1 MEVYESISDLL
12 NIQNPVNG
20 QTVYVKSYHIGK
32 GKGGGDFSYDST
44 KSAITDGGLVFNGW
58 VRQNIVVPDVYMFG
72 AYGNWNAT
80 NQIGNDDTVSFQKCI
95 DYIMSN
101 ENTMR
106 QGGKR
111 FMYIPSGNFRLSSL
125 TILAPNSGFGF
136 EMYGDGSSTNL
147 WFDPTGNGIE
157 VLSEYTRYRSIRFN
171 GSLKAVYPDLNNPAI
186 PYIFR
191 FKISY
196 KYLDIDAVFDDCD
209 VSWYNSFARV
219 SGRGFTFRNG
229 GAGMGGAN
237 GFLEIACDS
246 DLIVAGDTPA
256 MHSVESGM
264 RHFKI
269 HNNRFD
275 VTSLLVKVTGTH
287 AIKDYINGLSISHN
301 EITIAGRLVY
311 SEDCTLIKPIF
322 SNNIAI
328 ASFKSSS
335 YEGVVSVP
343 RAIDVKDINNT
354 WTNFIDKNNIANS
367 RDKGISFV
375 HRYTDVDGLLIMGTT
390 AKDLVFGVVKTTGVA
405 KNIKVLNNIFEGFGD
420 LQNNACVLQATLQ
433 PENLKIIDNT
443 FSSKSDFSK
452 KWIDG
457 PISGNSTIII
467 RDNTTDNNF
476 PDERL
481 QYIPKI
487 LVNGAIN
494 PNVTITDS
502 VGYYSIEG
510 KYITV
515 EFSIL
520 LNSTLT
526 SGNLSITLPVSG
538 VPERTVI
545 SNYIS
550 GHGLITQSTGFNISN
565 NIAINVTANTEQRAN
580 LLVLNAPLDLSTKSA
595 SNMLL
600 IGSYRY
606 KFKV

>member
-1 MEVYESISDLL
+1 MEVYESVSELL
-12 NIQNPVNG
+12 SIQNPVNG
-20 QTVYVKSYHIGK
+20 KTVYVKSYHIGK
-32 GKGGGDFSYDST
+32 GKGGGNFSFDST
-44 KSAITDGGLVFNGW
+44 KIAINDGGLVFKGW

-80 NQIGNDDTVSFQKCI
+80 NQTGNDDTVSFQKCI

-136 EMYGDGSSTNL
+136 EMYGNGSSTNL
-147 WFDPTGNGIE
+147 WFNPTGNGIE
-157 VLSEYTRYRSIRFN
+157 VLSEFTRYRSIRFN

-191 FKISY
+191 FKLSY

-287 AIKDYINGLSISHN
+287 AIKDYINGLTISNN
-301 EITIAGRLVY
+301 EITLAGRLVY

-322 SNNIAI
+322 CNNTAISSFRSSN
-328 ASFKSSS
+328 F
-335 YEGVVSVP
+335 EGVVSVP

-354 WTNFIDKNNIANS
+354 WTNYIDENNIATS

-375 HRYTDVDGLLIMGTT
+375 HRYTDVNGLLIMGTT
-390 AKDLVFGVVKTTGVA
+390 AKDLVFGVVKTTGIT
-405 KNIKVLNNIFEGFGD
+405 KNITIENNTFEGFGD
-420 LQNNACVLQATLQ
+420 LQ
-433 PENLKIIDNT
+433 DNT
-443 FSSKSDFSK
+443 CIIQTTTLPIEVKITKNNLSSKLTRPK
-452 KWIDG
+452 RWIDG
-457 PISGNSTIII
+457 P
-467 RDNTTDNNF
+467 
-476 PDERL
+476 
-481 QYIPKI
+481 
-487 LVNGAIN
+487 VNGA
-494 PNVTITDS
+494 S
-502 VGYYSIEG
+502 
-510 KYITV
+510 
-515 EFSIL
+515 SIL
-520 LNSTLT
+520 INNNACDSSFPVQWLSYTPKLRITGLDSPTATYTQANGLYQIDGNYVTVRIGLVVNETASSGTVGLTLPIPAIAEFVAISAFISGTGSISTLT
-526 SGNLSITLPVSG
+526 NFNIANNIMVAVRASTEQTAQLMINPSTGLNLSQKLNNNF
-538 VPERTVI
+538 VI
-545 SNYIS
+545 N
-550 GHGLITQSTGFNISN
+550 GEF
-565 NIAINVTANTEQRAN
+565 R
-580 LLVLNAPLDLSTKSA
+580 
-595 SNMLL
+595 
-600 IGSYRY
+600 YR
-606 KFKV
+606 FK